1 MLVPNEAWTSRAP
14 WWQRSS
20 RFHVKTD
27 RTTCR
32 DKEGHL
38 LSGLRRSFPMD
49 LSNLI
54 TWMWV
59 SGTFPTGWEWLLL
72 AYTDEDPLCES
83 RNSLEWSLWLRGG
96 RVTMEPSKRSG
107 RKVKIRNGLGTNRVY
122 STALLHLS
130 LKSHGLPRLEF
141 PRWKLISSLSLA
153 STPPDF

>member
-20 RFHVKTD
+20 RFHVKTEQLVE
-27 RTTCR
+27 TKKATSCQASVEASQWTCQISSPGCGSLAR
-32 DKEGHL
+32 
-38 LSGLRRSFPMD
+38 FPQ
-49 LSNLI
+49 
-54 TWMWV
+54 
-59 SGTFPTGWEWLLL
+59 GWEWLLL